1 MRKFKWLSWHGVLFG
16 ALAGGF
22 AAGAWIA
29 GLQAGQYEAAPSF
42 QASQVLPPN
51 LLRGP
56 DFTVGSQVGVDNFQ
70 YAFGVQTPWGT
81 FPVKGTDLLRVR
93 VKEIAATAQLQQI
106 DSAGTLVNAAGRTA
120 LKPLGTAKGLLTEP
134 GKTISDTFKGVGN
147 IFGSVD
153 AAMSATDP
161 HKEGVV
167 ASLTGGAAARRKL
180 AFDFGVD
187 PNTSFAP
194 LSQELTRLATA
205 NAIGE
210 TTSNVG
216 FAFVTGG
223 AGIAISATGTSQ
235 KLREALR
242 DKTAAQLEQTGRQF
256 LAAMGVTGEPVEVF
270 YANPNLSPTDKAII
284 VVALKQLGG
293 ASGRAIF
300 LESAARADSI
310 EMGFFYRRQAELIV
324 SFHDKVSKVS
334 GFARPGGAPMLQTGR
349 GMVSIL
355 PVDYLYWTA
364 PLEGLAA
371 GAGAKGELWITGQA
385 SERATAQLA
394 ALGWKVVPKIGAKL
408 GE

>member
-1 MRKFKWLSWHGVLFG
+1 MTHIKWLSRRRAALKALGVVL
-16 ALAGGF
+16 LAAIGTS
-22 AAGAWIA
+22 AP
-29 GLQAGQYEAAPSF
+29 QAGQYEQPPTF
-42 QASQVLPPN
+42 TASQVLPPN
-51 LLRGP
+51 LLRSPNYTIGNR
-56 DFTVGSQVGVDNFQ
+56 VGVDSFQ
-70 YAFGVQTPWGT
+70 YLFKVDTKWGT
-81 FPVKGTDLLRVR
+81 FTVKGSDLMRVR
-93 VKEIAATAQLQQI
+93 AREIAATAKLEEI

-134 GKTISDTFKGVGN
+134 GKTISDTFKGVGAV
-147 IFGSVD
+147 FGSVD
-153 AAMSATDP
+153 ASMQATDP

-187 PNTSFAP
+187 PNTTFPP
-194 LSQELTRLATA
+194 LDGELTRLATA

-210 TTSNVG
+210 TTTNAG

-223 AGIAISATGTSQ
+223 AGIAISATSTSQ

-256 LAAMGVTGEPVEVF
+256 LAAMGVTGAPVEAF

-293 ASGRAIF
+293 ASGREIF
-300 LESAARADSI
+300 LESAAKAQSI
-310 EMGFFYRRQAELIV
+310 EMGFFYRRQAELIAAY
-324 SFHDKVSKVS
+324 DKKVSPVS
-334 GFARPGGAPMLQTGR
+334 AFVRAGGAPMLQTGK

-355 PVDYLYWTA
+355 PVDYLFWSP
-364 PLEGLAA
+364 PLEGLVA
-371 GAGAKGELWITGQA
+371 GAGGGGQLWITGGA
-385 SERATAQLA
+385 SAMAISQLA
-394 ALGWKVVPKIGAKL
+394 SLGWTVVPKAGAKL